1 MKKNVTL
8 WRMPFTFIKFWWQ
21 FHMISKRI
29 CGRWNGVKVYTDG
42 RVAILDGKLDQFVT
56 RCMDKVGETE

>member
-8 WRMPFTFIKFWWQ
+8 WRMPITFIKFWWQ

-29 CGRWNGVKVYTDG
+29 CGRWNGVKVYANGHIAVVDKT
-42 RVAILDGKLDQFVT
+42 LDEFIDSCVK
-56 RCMDKVGETE
+56 KVGEAE